1 MQFSVWM
8 PTSVPSS
15 MCAWTGGWNG
25 GGWNGGGWN
34 GEGWNGG
41 GWNGGRWNGGW
52 TLGWTFGD
60 GAAKRSRTCG
70 RKDEKI

>member
-25 GGWNGGGWN
+25 GGWNGEGWN
-34 GEGWNGG
+34 GEGWNG
-41 GWNGGRWNGGW
+41 
-52 TLGWTFGD
+52 GWTFGD